1 MSAPVPVRRLPAQ
14 VDARSPLHSRDRR
27 PACSG
32 AGCPPEDEN
41 EEEDA

>member
-14 VDARSPLHSRDRR
+14 VDARSPLRSRDRR
-27 PACSG
+27 PALPG